1 MVVIEARIGSNNPG
15 LARTVYPVVGLY
27 PVVKCKVVMLL
38 VAGSS
43 YTLKKSATKRS
54 AAFLRP
60 GDLDQVRACCLKLL
74 FPIPSSFGVNPS
86 DHSEDFISLYFLM
99 DICEP

>member
-1 MVVIEARIGSNNPG
+1 MAPLFFVVVIEARIGSNNPG

-43 YTLKKSATKRS
+43 YTLRKSATKRS
-54 AAFLRP
+54 AAFSDP
-60 GDLDQVRACCLKLL
+60 VIWIKCGRAA
-74 FPIPSSFGVNPS
+74 
-86 DHSEDFISLYFLM
+86 
-99 DICEP
+99 